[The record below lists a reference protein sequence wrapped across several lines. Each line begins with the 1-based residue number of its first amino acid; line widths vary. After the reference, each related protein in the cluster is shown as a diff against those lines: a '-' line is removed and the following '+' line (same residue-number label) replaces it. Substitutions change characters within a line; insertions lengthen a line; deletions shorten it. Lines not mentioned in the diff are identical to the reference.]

1 MQNTAC
7 APTEP
12 SLIGGPVN
20 AIATPALVVDLD
32 RLEQNLRRLAEY
44 FASRPAKLR
53 PHFKSHKCV
62 ELARRQLATGSCT
75 GITCAKLS
83 EAEQLVAGKVNDIL
97 IANQVVGADKARRLA
112 ALNRSAT
119 VHSAVDSLVNARELS
134 TAASEAGVCIP
145 VLVEVDI
152 GMKRCGVSAGAP
164 ALDLAREV
172 SRLPGLRF
180 DGLQGYEGHLVS
192 LPDHEERAR
201 KTREAFAPLVATRRL
216 IEEAGLRVAIVSG
229 GGTGTFDITGNIEG
243 VDEIQAG
250 SYALMDQSY
259 SQVRP
264 EFVIARWVLATVL
277 SAHDG
282 CAVVDVGTKGM
293 GCEFGMPGVQD
304 FPEAKARY
312 NAEEHTPFD
321 GLVANVGDKVRL
333 VPSHG
338 CTTQNLHR
346 RMWVTRGGKVIDVWP
361 IEAAGCLE

>member
-1 MQNTAC
+1 MF
-7 APTEP
+7 ES
-12 SLIGGPVN
+12 SLIGSPMN
-20 AIATPALVVDLD
+20 AIPTPALVVDLD
-32 RLEQNLRRLAEY
+32 RLEQNLRRMADY
-44 FASRPAKLR
+44 FASRPNKLR

-62 ELARRQLATGSCT
+62 ELARRQLAAGQCA

-83 EAEQLVAGKVNDIL
+83 EAEQLVAGNVPDIL
-97 IANQVVGADKARRLA
+97 IANQVVGPDKARRLA
-112 ALNRSAT
+112 ALNRTAT
-119 VHSAVDSLVNARELS
+119 VRSAVDSFVNARELS
-134 TAASEAGVCIP
+134 AAAAEAGVCIP

-152 GMKRCGVSAGAP
+152 GMKRCGVPAGTA

-172 SRLPGLRF
+172 GRLPGLRF

-192 LPDHEERAR
+192 LPNREERAQ
-201 KTREAFAPLVATRRL
+201 KTREAFAPLVETRRM
-216 IEEAGLRVAIVSG
+216 IERAGLRVAIVSG
-229 GGTGTFDITGNIEG
+229 GGTGTFDITGTIEG

-259 SQVRP
+259 LPVRP
-264 EFVIARWVLATVL
+264 EFVVARWVLATVI
-277 SAHDG
+277 SAAGG

-293 GCEFGMPGVQD
+293 GCEFGLPAVEG
-304 FPEAKARY
+304 FPEARARY

-321 GLVANVGDKVRL
+321 GLAARVGDKVRI

-346 RMWVTRGGKVIDVWP
+346 QMWITRAGKIVEAWP

>member
-1 MQNTAC
+1 MQKTGC

-12 SLIGGPVN
+12 PLIGSPVN
-20 AIATPALVVDLD
+20 AIPTPALIVDLD
-32 RLEQNLRRLAEY
+32 RLEQNLRRMADY
-44 FASRPAKLR
+44 FSQRPAKLR

-62 ELARRQLATGSCT
+62 ELARRQLAAGSCT

-83 EAEQLVAGKVNDIL
+83 EAEQLVAGRVRDVL
-97 IANQVVGADKARRLA
+97 IANQVVGPDKARRLA

-119 VHSAVDSLVNARELS
+119 VRSAVDSLVNAQELS
-134 TAASEAGVCIP
+134 AAATEAGVCIP

-164 ALDLAREV
+164 ALDLAREIR
-172 SRLPGLRF
+172 RLPGLRF

-192 LPDHEERAR
+192 LPSFEERASR
-201 KTREAFAPLVATRRL
+201 TRAAFTPLVETRRL
-216 IEEAGLRVAIVSG
+216 IESSGIQVAIVSG
-229 GGTGTFDITGNIEG
+229 GGTGTFDITGNLEG

-259 SQVRP
+259 AQVRP
-264 EFVIARWVLATVL
+264 EFVVARWVLATVL
-277 SAHDG
+277 SAQAG

-293 GCEFGMPGVQD
+293 GCEFGLPVVEG
-304 FPEAKARY
+304 FPAARARY

-321 GLVANVGDKVRL
+321 GLAANVGDKVRV

-346 RMWVTRGGKVIDVWP
+346 RMWITRAGKIVEVWP